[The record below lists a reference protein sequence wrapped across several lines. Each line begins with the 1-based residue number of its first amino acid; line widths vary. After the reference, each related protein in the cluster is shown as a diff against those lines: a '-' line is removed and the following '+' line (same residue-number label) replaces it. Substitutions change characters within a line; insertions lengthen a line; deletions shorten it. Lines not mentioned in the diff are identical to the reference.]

1 MQFFGG
7 LSGALCLN
15 ASKDHFLVQASQ
27 EKRLKTLVHLTNLGR
42 SLVGSGP
49 KNRRTG
55 RPLGRMV
62 LLRAFPEVCDLIRE
76 VVWDLNDGGAEIPG
90 WFTGADSADSQGRM
104 LESLG
109 KSDQSRALTPAK
121 RSTRSSPPARD
132 C

>member
-1 MQFFGG
+1 MHPRIISWCRQARKKVKDIGAPYQPGSKLGG
-7 LSGALCLN
+7 QRS
-15 ASKDHFLVQASQ
+15 
-27 EKRLKTLVHLTNLGR
+27 TNR
-42 SLVGSGP
+42 Q
-49 KNRRTG
+49 TG

-109 KSDQSRALTPAK
+109 KSDQSCALTPAK